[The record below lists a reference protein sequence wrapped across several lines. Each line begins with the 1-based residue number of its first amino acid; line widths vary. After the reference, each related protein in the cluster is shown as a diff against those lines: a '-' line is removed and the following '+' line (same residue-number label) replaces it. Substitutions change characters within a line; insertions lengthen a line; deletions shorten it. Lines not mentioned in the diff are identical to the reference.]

1 MTTPA
6 ETPCGRGFHHY
17 VGYYNSGSDY
27 FAHTTGPFCGRDAT
41 GKMLPCPKC
50 GGLDFHNDTQD
61 ADGKPL
67 LRPLFDRST
76 YSTYVYS
83 DEAVRHI
90 GRHASGEVSTP
101 FFIYL

>member
-1 MTTPA
+1 MVILS
-6 ETPCGRGFHHY
+6 R
-17 VGYYNSGSDY
+17 
-27 FAHTTGPFCGRDAT
+27 FAVQSVSLKVSLFQ
-41 GKMLPCPKC
+41 
-50 GGLDFHNDTQD
+50 DTQD

-67 LRPLFDRST
+67 LRPLLDHNT